1 MLSLVYTV
9 VQILHNFGAVAVV
22 GSPGVAWWFARD
34 NPAAQCRLAW
44 LLVIGWAAQGASGA
58 GFGMTSYFLKGQLP
72 EISGVALIALVA
84 KIACVTC
91 GFAVGILY
99 LNMASRWSV
108 GTRLKVWQGML
119 GLAGKTLSAG
129 CLFRGGFFGLGGTRR
144 CTRGGLGGVVG
155 AGSLYAFTSFW
166 CRAGKTRE
174 GFLCF

>member
-1 MLSLVYTV
+1 MLNLVYTG

-22 GSPGVAWWFARD
+22 GSPAMAWWFARD
-34 NPAAQCRLAW
+34 NLAAQGRLAW

-99 LNMASRWSV
+99 LKMASRWSV
-108 GTRLKVWQGML
+108 ATRLRVWQGML
-119 GLAGKTLSAG
+119 ALAGAAMATGALSR
-129 CLFRGGFFGLGGTRR
+129 LFFLGFGGEPPAPPG
-144 CTRGGLGGVVG
+144 
-155 AGSLYAFTSFW
+155 
-166 CRAGKTRE
+166 
-174 GFLCF
+174 

>member
-22 GSPGVAWWFARD
+22 GSPAVAWWFARD

-108 GTRLKVWQGML
+108 GTRLKVWQGLLALAGSTPPLAPLLARFFFHVVGSAAGPRL
-119 GLAGKTLSAG
+119 GL
-129 CLFRGGFFGLGGTRR
+129 
-144 CTRGGLGGVVG
+144 VV
-155 AGSLYAFTSFW
+155 
-166 CRAGKTRE
+166 C
-174 GFLCF
+174 